1 MHMYVHIYIYTYI
14 CVCTTWTDVK
24 LLRWLHFT
32 FQEFPFLI
40 CRGHRP
46 IVDTCANEAIP
57 QWGKRRLIT
66 SVYLH
71 FWPSWQGA
79 KPRTPTNR
87 FFSFLHGCRN
97 LKSSFTS
104 FLNYVYIVF
113 VWIWRRAKPRTLL
126 RLLSMSSFY
135 LMVFM
140 IAIVFSEY
148 LPIPPTGRLMLLGLL
163 FSRLIYLICML

>member
-1 MHMYVHIYIYTYI
+1 MHAYVCAYIYIYM
-14 CVCTTWTDVK
+14 CTTWTDVK

-87 FFSFLHGCRN
+87 FFFRFYTVVAIWN
-97 LKSSFTS
+97 LRSRRFWTTFTLYLSGYGEGLSQEPCWDYCQCLRFIWWCLWSRLSSRSTS
-104 FLNYVYIVF
+104 Q
-113 VWIWRRAKPRTLL
+113 
-126 RLLSMSSFY
+126 
-135 LMVFM
+135 
-140 IAIVFSEY
+140 Y
-148 LPIPPTGRLMLLGLL
+148 LPLVD
-163 FSRLIYLICML
+163 